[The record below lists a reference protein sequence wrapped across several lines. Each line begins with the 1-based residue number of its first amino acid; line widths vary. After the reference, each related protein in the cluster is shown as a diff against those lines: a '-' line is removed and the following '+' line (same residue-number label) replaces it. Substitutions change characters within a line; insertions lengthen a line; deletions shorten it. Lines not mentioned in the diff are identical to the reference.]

1 MKKRFAIRVYG
12 KVQNVGFRFYTA
24 RIAREL
30 DIAGYVKNEMDG
42 TVFIKAEGEET
53 TIDEFIGWCR
63 KGPDWARVDRL
74 DISEEP
80 LTGHTGFKI
89 S

>member
-1 MKKRFAIRVYG
+1 MKKRCAIRVFG
-12 KVQNVGFRFYTA
+12 KVQNVGFRFYTV

-42 TVFIKAEGEET
+42 TVFVEAEGEET
-53 TIDEFIGWCR
+53 TVDEFIDWCR
-63 KGPDWARVDRL
+63 KGPEWSRVDRL
-74 DISEEP
+74 DIYEEP
-80 LTGHTGFKI
+80 LTGDTGFKI